1 MQRLVHNWACVL
13 SPRAFLVQI
22 WNPAGFKSGIRL
34 AFVWSLPVWV
44 LFGYSGFLPLSKN
57 VHVRLTGGCDEM
69 SAGVNVSLND
79 SLPVL

>member
-1 MQRLVHNWACVL
+1 MSYVTGKPSCATVSTVASQQERSW
-13 SPRAFLVQI
+13 
-22 WNPAGFKSGIRL
+22 FKSGFRL

-44 LFGYSGFLPLSKN
+44 LFGYSGFLPLSKD